1 MKLGLIPKLLLGLV
15 IGILLGF
22 VAPDWLISLTET
34 GRILLGNL
42 IKFFIP
48 LIIFAFVAAS
58 IAEFKSNAGRLL
70 TFTLGI
76 SYLDTIIACALA
88 AIAAYILVPGFALQA
103 GAVQEAATIAA
114 PFVEIQI
121 PPLMDIMSAL
131 TLAVVIGLAATWG
144 QAKVLSDM
152 VIELRDLINRII
164 TGFIIPFIPL
174 FIAFIFA
181 GIAAKGELFG
191 TMAVFGKM
199 LIMILILQVVWLA
212 IEYTVAASISKQ
224 NPFTMIKK
232 MFPAYLTA
240 MGTMSS
246 AATMPVSLAQAKKV
260 PYINKK
266 IADFVMPLTANVHL
280 SGSAMTITISAITVS
295 LLTQG
300 SLPPIGMIIAFI
312 VILGVIEVGAVGVP
326 GGSALAAI
334 GILQSQLGFDETA
347 IGLMLALF
355 MIQDSFGT
363 ATNIKGDGAIV
374 MIVNRLFG
382 EKDVE
387 EHVEDAQA

>member
-1 MKLGLIPKLLLGLV
+1 MKLGLIPKLLIGL
-15 IGILLGF
+15 IAGIVLGF
-22 VAPDWLISLTET
+22 VAPDWMISLTET

-58 IAEFKSNAGRLL
+58 IAEFKTSAGKLL
-70 TFTLGI
+70 SFTIGI
-76 SYLDTIIACALA
+76 SYVDTIIACALA

-103 GAVQEAATIAA
+103 SAVQEAAVIAA
-114 PFVEIQI
+114 PFVEIEI

-152 VIELRDLINRII
+152 VIELRDLINRVIS
-164 TGFIIPFIPL
+164 GFIIPFIPL
-174 FIAFIFA
+174 FIAFIFT

-199 LIMILILQVVWLA
+199 LIMILILQVIWLA
-212 IEYTVAASISKQ
+212 IEYTVAAFVSKQ

-300 SLPPIGMIIAFI
+300 SLPPIGIIIAFI
-312 VILGVIEVGAVGVP
+312 FILGVIEVGAVGVP

-374 MIVNRLFG
+374 MIVNRFFG
-382 EKDVE
+382 DRDIKEPVNEAK
-387 EHVEDAQA
+387 A